1 MQGVSFAFALLGA
14 FAFFSY
20 FYIISLPVAL
30 FAALI
35 GSSPGLFFMLFLEL
49 VYMQIQK
56 LHELK
61 TQTKILQKIDTRLN
75 ETLEVSRN
83 AKDL

>member
-14 FAFFSY
+14 LAFFSY
-20 FYIISLPVAL
+20 FYLVSLPLAI

-35 GSSPGLFFMLFLEL
+35 GSSFGLFFMLFLEL
-49 VYMQIQK
+49 VYTQIQK

-61 TQTKILQKIDTRLN
+61 TQTKILQKIDIRLN
-75 ETLEVSRN
+75 EKLSDN
-83 AKDL
+83 